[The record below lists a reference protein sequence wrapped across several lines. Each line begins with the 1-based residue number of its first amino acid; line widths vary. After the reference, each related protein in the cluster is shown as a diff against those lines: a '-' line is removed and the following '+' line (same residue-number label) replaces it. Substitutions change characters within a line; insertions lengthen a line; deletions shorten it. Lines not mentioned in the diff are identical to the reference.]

1 MADGHQ
7 VSLSSAAQLGGNVG
21 MAGATAAVTGVVG
34 GDRRPHMNYRR
45 PRVSKIYCF
54 FFFK

>member
-7 VSLSSAAQLGGNVG
+7 VSLSSAAQLGGSVG
-21 MAGATAAVTGVVG
+21 MAGAAAAVSGVVG

-45 PRVSKIYCF
+45 PRVSKICFCF
-54 FFFK
+54 F